1 MFIMYIILLILFIVI
16 LSIMLFPIREGY
28 MSPDINYH
36 NGIFLV
42 RPPYEISKLYTP
54 YKNIMPTFQYKFN
67 DIWHPVPE

>member
-1 MFIMYIILLILFIVI
+1 
-16 LSIMLFPIREGY
+16 MLFPIREGY